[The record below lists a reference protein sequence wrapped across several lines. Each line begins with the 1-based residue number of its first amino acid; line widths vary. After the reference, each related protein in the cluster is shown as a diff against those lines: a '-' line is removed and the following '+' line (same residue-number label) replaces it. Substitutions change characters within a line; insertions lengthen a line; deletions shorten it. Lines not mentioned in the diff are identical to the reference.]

1 MPSGN
6 QKTEIH
12 LFVGFGGS
20 GGKTLAH
27 FAKLASQDR
36 EWAKNA
42 DERLFFLLCD
52 TDQKELAQSES
63 DIKAAF
69 EPLGCNP
76 MVRHISLADGV
87 QSMDQHISRVFARAS
102 DEGRSRLA
110 DHWWVDEN
118 DDPFVASFLAA
129 PPKEGAGQ
137 CPPVASFLAWNKA
150 DAMRRT
156 INDIVQTMKQKTP
169 TGQGSDPVDVT
180 FVSSLAGGTGR
191 GCWPM
196 LGFLIR
202 EALASNDLLCFPQGY
217 FFDQSCFSGVK
228 SKQPGQAHKL
238 MVNSL
243 TGLSELIMWVRNDE
257 PRATPVLHNLPRL
270 ESAADTTQDVLD
282 IQLGDDETEQ
292 TKGKSPLNHAWAIF
306 NESKSIGLEKSK
318 DFYRM
323 VAGCLYT
330 QVATNMSSMEANEI
344 QHFGSAGSAVYRVEV
359 NEIRSYLIDKVISLM
374 CDQLDRGTSDI
385 ANETVRQIHK
395 RWDFNVDLFGD
406 EPNKDSDKLLSRV
419 AYYLKQQLNM
429 NTDSLRETLD
439 GQRFEDAK
447 TEARYLDDGDERKVC
462 AACAAALRIT
472 APDSKLD
479 LKEVIKAAVTQRVV
493 KDVQDAVA
501 KGELSLQMLKELCG
515 GLQQKLEDSAKK
527 LETPDGGEMNR
538 LPVRQDNLGPIE
550 SLVVDAKDREPP
562 YFTGKRF
569 SKDEISSIMAKA
581 PMLAIAANKAT
592 VFEMLA
598 AGCSSAS
605 AAIGVWVQNIDVAA
619 TELSSESQ
627 ALRNDLPDRERAL
640 FIARGTDGEWDMEAN
655 EGEPDSKRRF
665 YERVLRPALQSG
677 MLDEIV
683 SEVLSGE
690 RSREQLAQ
698 LVADL
703 LQADLFGEAIT
714 GSRRADYRRRL
725 SDAMRR
731 VKDSISIEDNVLT
744 RHFSLSRVVRGLL
757 DAYQEKLGTLSA
769 GRDRNKLARRFEYKF
784 GMSLI
789 ERDGSLSVPACDDVL
804 VSMVIDLAKTCDP
817 FFKLKV
823 DKQSQSGDSVRV
835 ALPDEKDV
843 FTDSLRDRMRDGD
856 LLREAR
862 LDEAG
867 FEPELGGNP
876 YMMVAMTQKSATD
889 DHDFTDIHKPETF
902 DNISSMDYWRQEGP
916 LVKFWL
922 EAAECPS
929 GQAFFKGRNGVYG
942 LGYSDPR
949 LVRES
954 GYREKRWRPWAA
966 TTSAQEQEAA
976 GQTEAMLYALLGH
989 VGADTNDDT
998 VAACDE
1004 AKAVVAKAFGDW
1016 SMPLVTRNKRSF
1028 ECGRCPMHEGPAGI
1042 SPNKKVWD
1050 AGDTIGSI
1058 GKFEAAFTTGDD
1070 AKAWTEAVLCEQAI
1084 FLAKLERKLG
1094 NRYDAL
1100 LHGLHHYLDDLWDE
1114 AKGTPGENAAS
1125 FMATIE
1131 RLQARAAQLLAD
1143 RK

>member
-1 MPSGN
+1 MPSAN
-6 QKTEIH
+6 EETKIH

-36 EWAKNA
+36 EWAKDA
-42 DERLFFLLCD
+42 DERVYFLLCD
-52 TDQKELAQSES
+52 TDQDELAQSER
-63 DIKAAF
+63 DIAAAF

-87 QSMDQHISRVFARAS
+87 QSMEQHISQVFKRAS

-110 DHWWVDEN
+110 DHWWVNEN
-118 DDPFVASFLAA
+118 EDPFMASFLAA
-129 PPKEGAGQ
+129 PPTQGAGQ
-137 CPPVASFLAWNKA
+137 CPPVASFLAWNQA

-156 INDIVQTMKQKTP
+156 INDIVQTMKKKTP
-169 TGQGSDPVDVT
+169 SGQGSAPVDVT

-202 EALASNDLLCFPQGY
+202 QELASNDLKCFPQGY
-217 FFDQSCFSGVK
+217 FFDQSCFSNVK
-228 SKQPGQAHKL
+228 SSQPGQSHKL
-238 MVNSL
+238 VVNSL

-257 PRATPVLHNLPRL
+257 PSATPVLHNLPRL
-270 ESAADTTQDVLD
+270 ESAADKTQDVLD
-282 IQLGDDETEQ
+282 IQLGSGPKA
-292 TKGKSPLNHAWAIF
+292 KGKSPLNHAWAIF
-306 NESKSIGLEKSK
+306 NESKSIELEDSQ

-344 QHFGSAGSAVYRVEV
+344 QHFGSAGSAVYRVEI

-419 AYYLKQQLNM
+419 AYYLKQQLNL

-447 TEARYLDDGDERKVC
+447 MEARYLDDGDERKVC

-472 APDSKLD
+472 APDSKRD

-550 SLVVDAKDREPP
+550 SLVVDAKNFEPP

-605 AAIGVWVQNIDVAA
+605 AAIGVWAQNIDVAA

-627 ALRNDLPDRERAL
+627 ALRKDLPDRERAL
-640 FIARGTDGEWDMEAN
+640 FIVRGTDGEWDMEAN
-655 EGEPDSKRRF
+655 EGEPDSRRRF
-665 YERVLRPALQSG
+665 YERVLRPALQSS

-725 SDAMRR
+725 SDSMRR
-731 VKDSISIEDNVLT
+731 VKESISIEDNLLT

-757 DAYQEKLGTLSA
+757 DAYQEKLDTLPA
-769 GRDRNKLARRFEYKF
+769 GPIRNKLEKRFEYKF
-784 GMSLI
+784 GMNLI
-789 ERDGSLSVPACDDVL
+789 QRDGSLSVPARDDVL

-823 DKQSQSGDSVRV
+823 DKESDKNGDSVRV

-843 FTDSLRDRMRDGD
+843 FTGSLRDRMRDGD
-856 LLREAR
+856 RLREA
-862 LDEAG
+862 LLNAAG
-867 FEPELGGNP
+867 FEPMLGGNP
-876 YMMVAMTQKSATD
+876 FVMVAMTQKSVTD
-889 DHDFTDIHKPETF
+889 DHDFTDIHKSEAF

-929 GQAFFKGRNGVYG
+929 GRAFFEGRNGVYG

-954 GYREKRWRPWAA
+954 LYREKRWRPWAA

-976 GQTEAMLYALLGH
+976 GQTDAMLYALLGH
-989 VGADTNDDT
+989 VGADANDDT
-998 VAACDE
+998 VAACE
-1004 AKAVVAKAFGDW
+1004 RAKAVVAETFGDW

-1028 ECGRCPMHEGPAGI
+1028 VCARYPMHEGPTGI

-1058 GKFEAAFTTGDD
+1058 GKFEAAFTTEDD

-1084 FLAKLERKLG
+1084 FLDKLGRPLG

-1100 LHGLHHYLDDLWDE
+1100 LHGLHHYLDDLWSE

-1131 RLQARAAQLLAD
+1131 RLQARLADQLLAVA
-1143 RK
+1143 K

>member
-6 QKTEIH
+6 QETKIH

-36 EWAKNA
+36 EWAKDA
-42 DERLFFLLCD
+42 DERVFFLLCD
-52 TDQKELAQSES
+52 TDQDELAQAER
-63 DIKAAF
+63 DIAAAF

-87 QSMDQHISRVFARAS
+87 QSMDQHISHVFESAS

-118 DDPFVASFLAA
+118 ENPFVASFLAA
-129 PPKEGAGQ
+129 PPTQGAGQ
-137 CPPVASFLAWNKA
+137 CPPVASFLAWNQA

-156 INDIVQTMKQKTP
+156 INDIVQTMKKKTP
-169 TGQGSDPVDVT
+169 TGQGSAPVDVT

-217 FFDQSCFSGVK
+217 FFDQSCFSNVK
-228 SKQPGQAHKL
+228 SSQPGQAHKL
-238 MVNSL
+238 VVNSL

-257 PRATPVLHNLPRL
+257 PSATPVLHNLPRL
-270 ESAADTTQDVLD
+270 ASAADTTQDVLD
-282 IQLGDDETEQ
+282 IQLGSGPKG
-292 TKGKSPLNHAWAIF
+292 KGKSPLNHAWAIF
-306 NESKSIGLEKSK
+306 NESKSIELDTSV

-344 QHFGSAGSAVYRVEV
+344 QHFGSAGSAVYRVEI

-385 ANETVRQIHK
+385 ANETVRQVHK
-395 RWDFNVDLFGD
+395 RWDLRDAGHFGD
-406 EPNKDSDKLLSRV
+406 DIDDKGDLLSRV
-419 AYYLKQQLNM
+419 AHCLNQRSNFEQLKESLNDQ
-429 NTDSLRETLD
+429 NV
-439 GQRFEDAK
+439 EDAK
-447 TEARYLDDGDERKVC
+447 AHAQRLGTGNEKVAT
-462 AACAAALRIT
+462 AACLDALGVK
-472 APDSKLD
+472 APGSKQD
-479 LKEVIKAAVTQRVV
+479 VKEVIKWAVTQRV
-493 KDVQDAVA
+493 KEDVTDAVA
-501 KGELSLQMLKELCG
+501 KGGLSLQMLKELCG
-515 GLQQKLEDSAKK
+515 GLQQKLDDSARELKSEPGGGGGTGS
-527 LETPDGGEMNR
+527 LEE
-538 LPVRQDNLGPIE
+538 
-550 SLVVDAKDREPP
+550 LVDKYSDREWKSAKLL
-562 YFTGKRF
+562 TRF
-569 SKDEISSIMAKA
+569 SEKEIRDITNVA
-581 PMLAIAANKAT
+581 PKYAIAANKAT

-605 AAIGVWVQNIDVAA
+605 AAIGVWAQNIDVAA

-627 ALRNDLPDRERAL
+627 ALRKDLPDRERAL
-640 FIARGTDGEWDMEAN
+640 FIVRGTDGEWDMEAN
-655 EGEPDSKRRF
+655 EGEPDSRRRF

-725 SDAMRR
+725 SDSMRR
-731 VKDSISIEDNVLT
+731 VKESISIEDNLLT

-769 GRDRNKLARRFEYKF
+769 GRDRNRLAKRFEYKF

-789 ERDGSLSVPACDDVL
+789 ERDGSLSVPARDDVL

-823 DKQSQSGDSVRV
+823 DMQSNTGDSVRV

-843 FTDSLRDRMRDGD
+843 FTGSLRDRMRDGD
-856 LLREAR
+856 RLREA
-862 LDEAG
+862 LLNAAG
-867 FEPELGGNP
+867 FEPMLGGNP
-876 YMMVAMTQKSATD
+876 FVMVAMTQKSVTD
-889 DHDFTDIHKPETF
+889 DHDFTDIHKSEAF

-929 GQAFFKGRNGVYG
+929 GRAFFEGRNGVYG

-976 GQTEAMLYALLGH
+976 GQTDAMLYALLGH
-989 VGADTNDDT
+989 VGADANDDT
-998 VAACDE
+998 VAACE
-1004 AKAVVAKAFGDW
+1004 RAKAVVADTFGDW

-1028 ECGRCPMHEGPAGI
+1028 ECGRYPMHEGPAGI
-1042 SPNKKVWD
+1042 SQNKKVWD
-1050 AGDTIGSI
+1050 AGDRIGSI
-1058 GKFEAAFTTGDD
+1058 GKFEDAFTTAGD
-1070 AKAWTEAVLCEQAI
+1070 AKAWTEAVLCERAI
-1084 FLAKLERKLG
+1084 FLEKLERSLG

-1100 LHGLHHYLDDLWDE
+1100 LQGLHDYLDDLWNE

-1125 FMATIE
+1125 FIATIE
-1131 RLQARAAQLLAD
+1131 RLQARLAD
-1143 RK
+1143 QLQAVAK